1 MNPVSII
8 AVCLS
13 ALAIVVTITIAIINS
28 GRSDKKEDAETAKEI
43 SAALTDIKNVKEVC
57 EDIRV
62 DVKSMNTNFLGL
74 SKEITKVS
82 TETETNIKNLEKRMD
97 KFESDLREVRAHG

>member
-28 GRSDKKEDAETAKEI
+28 GKSDKREGAETAKERTE
-43 SAALTDIKNVKEVC
+43 ANVEIKNLKAIC
-57 EDIRV
+57 EDIQA
-62 DVKSMNTNFLGL
+62 DVKSMNANFLGL
-74 SKEITKVS
+74 SKEITEVS
-82 TETETNIKNLEKRMD
+82 TSTKLNIANLEKRMD
-97 KFESDLREVRAHG
+97 KFEAELKEVRIHG